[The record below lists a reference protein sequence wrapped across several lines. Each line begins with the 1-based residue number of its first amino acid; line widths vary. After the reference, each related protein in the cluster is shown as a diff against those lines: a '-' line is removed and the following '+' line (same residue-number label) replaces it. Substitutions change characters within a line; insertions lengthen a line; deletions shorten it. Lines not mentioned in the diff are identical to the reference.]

1 MGEIQIDKNRTC
13 KAIIHYPIIQSTFRF
28 PAAENQYLKTER
40 VEIVELEEVTGI
52 DTNLRPKP

>member
-13 KAIIHYPIIQSTFRF
+13 KAIIHFPIIQSAFRF
-28 PAAENQYLKTER
+28 NTVENQYLKTEN
-40 VEIVELEEVTGI
+40 VEILKIEVTGI